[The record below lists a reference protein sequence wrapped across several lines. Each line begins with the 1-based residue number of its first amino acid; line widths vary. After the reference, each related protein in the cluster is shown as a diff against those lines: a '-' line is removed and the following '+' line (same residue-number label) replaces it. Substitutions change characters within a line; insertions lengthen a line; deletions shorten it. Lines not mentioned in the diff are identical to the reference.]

1 MTNAQRL
8 DHVEDELQTV
18 KRLLVSTASYAES
31 AGRRLDELTIKQ
43 DRTQSH
49 LDELTIKQDRT
60 QFHLDELTIKQDRT
74 QFHLDELTIKQD
86 RTQFHLD
93 ELTIK
98 QDRTQSHL
106 DQLEVGIDRVGA
118 KVDQLSDKVD
128 SFITH
133 TQRLFIKAGSEIE
146 ETKARTE
153 RLEALMLKLDRSFE
167 EQKSQF
173 REFQLTTGAALERI
187 DRVLDYLLRQ
197 QGGNQNPPS

>member
-8 DHVEDELQTV
+8 DHVEDELETV

-31 AGRRLDELTIKQ
+31 ANRRLDELTIKQ

-60 QFHLDELTIKQDRT
+60 Q
-74 QFHLDELTIKQD
+74 
-86 RTQFHLD
+86 
-93 ELTIK
+93 
-98 QDRTQSHL
+98 SHL
-106 DQLEVGIDRVGA
+106 DQLGA
-118 KVDQLSDKVD
+118 RVDQIGENVDQVSDKVD

-133 TQRLFIKAGSEIE
+133 TQRLFTKAGSEIE

-153 RLEALMLKLDRSFE
+153 RLEALMLKLDRNFE

-173 REFQLTTGAALERI
+173 QEFQLTTGAALERI

-197 QGGNQNPPS
+197 QGGNPNPPS

>member
-1 MTNAQRL
+1 MINAQRL
-8 DHVEDELQTV
+8 DHVEDELETV

-49 LDELTIKQDRT
+49 LDELTVKQDRT
-60 QFHLDELTIKQDRT
+60 QSHLDELTIKQDLT
-74 QFHLDELTIKQD
+74 QFHLDQLGA
-86 RTQFHLD
+86 RV
-93 ELTIK
+93 
-98 QDRTQSHL
+98 
-106 DQLEVGIDRVGA
+106 DQIGG

-133 TQRLFIKAGSEIE
+133 TQRLFTKAGGEIE

-153 RLEALMLKLDRSFE
+153 RLEALMLKLDRNFE

-173 REFQLTTGAALERI
+173 QEFQLTTGAALERI

-197 QGGNQNPPS
+197 QGGNPNPPS

>member
-8 DHVEDELQTV
+8 DHVEDELETV

-31 AGRRLDELTIKQ
+31 ANRRLDELTIKQ

-49 LDELTIKQDRT
+49 LDQIGVRVDQLTIKQDHT
-60 QFHLDELTIKQDRT
+60 QSQ
-74 QFHLDELTIKQD
+74 
-86 RTQFHLD
+86 LD

-106 DQLEVGIDRVGA
+106 DQIGVRVDQLTIKQDHTQSQLDQIGS
-118 KVDQLSDKVD
+118 KVDQLSDQVD
-128 SFITH
+128 NFIIH
-133 TQRLFIKAGSEIE
+133 TQRLFTKAGGEIE

-173 REFQLTTGAALERI
+173 QEFQLTTGAALERI
-187 DRVLDYLLRQ
+187 DRILDYLLRQ
-197 QGGNQNPPS
+197 QGGNPNLPS

>member
-8 DHVEDELQTV
+8 DYVEDELETV

-31 AGRRLDELTIKQ
+31 ANRRLDELTIKQ

-49 LDELTIKQDRT
+49 LDQLGGRV
-60 QFHLDELTIKQDRT
+60 
-74 QFHLDELTIKQD
+74 
-86 RTQFHLD
+86 
-93 ELTIK
+93 
-98 QDRTQSHL
+98 
-106 DQLEVGIDRVGA
+106 DQVGG

-133 TQRLFIKAGSEIE
+133 TQRIFTKAGNETE

-153 RLEALMLKLDRSFE
+153 RLEALMLKLDRNFD

-173 REFQLTTGAALERI
+173 QEFQLTTGAALERI

-197 QGGNQNPPS
+197 QGGNPNPPS

>member
-1 MTNAQRL
+1 M
-8 DHVEDELQTV
+8 
-18 KRLLVSTASYAES
+18 
-31 AGRRLDELTIKQ
+31 
-43 DRTQSH
+43 
-49 LDELTIKQDRT
+49 
-60 QFHLDELTIKQDRT
+60 
-74 QFHLDELTIKQD
+74 
-86 RTQFHLD
+86 
-93 ELTIK
+93 TIK

-106 DQLEVGIDRVGA
+106 DQIGVRVDQIGG

-133 TQRLFIKAGSEIE
+133 TQRLFTKAGSEIE

-173 REFQLTTGAALERI
+173 QEFQLTTGAALERI

-197 QGGNQNPPS
+197 QGGNQNPSS